1 MDNMENVE
9 FRSILRCAEF
19 EIAPGKFVGGKQ
31 PCFIIAE
38 IGQNH
43 QGDIEIA
50 KQLIQSAV
58 DCGVDCVKFQK
69 SDLESRFTNEVLRRP
84 YNSKNSWG
92 DTYGEHRSF
101 LEFSNTEFRELKE
114 FAEQLGV
121 IFTASAMDKILF
133 MQVQCYHSKY

>member
-1 MDNMENVE
+1 MRFSQAFNFE
-9 FRSILRCAEF
+9 EF
-19 EIAPGKFVGGKQ
+19 EIAPGKYVGGKQ

-43 QGDIEIA
+43 QGDIEVA

-69 SDLESRFTNEVLRRP
+69 SELESRFTNEVLRRP
-84 YNSKNSWG
+84 YSGKNSWG
-92 DTYGEHRSF
+92 DTYGEHRSY
-101 LEFSNTEFRELKE
+101 LEFSKTQFRELKV

-121 IFTASAMDKILF
+121 IFTASAMDKVLCTFYLIDKL
-133 MQVQCYHSKY
+133 